1 MSDSA
6 SIHHKHRNFDSS
18 VSVLVS
24 QQSSLKW
31 LASIFCI
38 RVTVATDLEAISEQ
52 YSKVDPAQQNTP
64 VEYQQTA
71 GHQSCSMTTS
81 TDNQTSSFAASTRH
95 ARHLPTPIMTRSS
108 SMALQDDFSQ
118 GMLQHDPHQSLPSLE
133 QVFGSGE
140 QASIFEASPV
150 RSSATPAPMDAWRD
164 LPNTPKLVFDAD
176 QVMKKALETMN
187 DQLRA
192 NGFDPDNLPNRSHH
206 VPVNGHGG
214 IKAANLSNENVEESN
229 EEPESNPYEV
239 RADQIG
245 LSHRIPGVGH
255 LGDLLTPPGWK
266 PGDEPISVHLARV
279 LQKEAHQAAKQ
290 KLQDSIVEFQDLKG
304 AAFQEASDLRNE
316 EWQNQNELQKLI
328 CGERV
333 KIWLA
338 GQEQRK
344 NGKHQRERDLPALTP
359 PVGNAHNPAGPMAN
373 SRPARQPENHH
384 HFLPAVTLSRPDSGV
399 NRPEP
404 SPKLLSPSFLDPSL
418 VPDTIHTVF
427 QDYHKEKQHIQL
439 LHRNNE
445 QRMKQFLT
453 KYGPHLHP
461 NQQPLAQAG
470 RQTRPDR
477 RTGQQASRQ
486 APTTRGLARQLQPQL
501 GLQNGRQGNKAEH
514 RATIQQAQRRPSY
527 PTPPPGYPTQYPES
541 YMRSNDNQQ
550 TENSDNEMQ
559 GLTANRYGVLPGQD
573 GLGIFDEPS
582 DLALTPVKPQHHGAQ
597 GSQEVQTNTTPANTP
612 SRKRRVPKKAS
623 PKKSTPKSSPN
634 PNGSVISTAAKKE
647 PWYASQLAA
656 LPTSTLVP
664 EAIRAGMAYDPKG
677 PSRTTLPPK
686 KRRRGSEP
694 VPVPAFVVPED
705 KIKMLF
711 KSGLPVR
718 YTGEGP
724 NPYLDNEE
732 EHARDSANVVR
743 GKQAK
748 RVGGAP
754 VVPAMGCGTGIHE
767 ERAKAEAGRAGS
779 KGSPLP
785 VDGPSSSTLS
795 DYSSEGKVDDPSD
808 GTYGAKGKRGKRT
821 SPRKSVL
828 AKRVRGGEE
837 EE

>member
-1 MSDSA
+1 
-6 SIHHKHRNFDSS
+6 
-18 VSVLVS
+18 
-24 QQSSLKW
+24 
-31 LASIFCI
+31 
-38 RVTVATDLEAISEQ
+38 
-52 YSKVDPAQQNTP
+52 
-64 VEYQQTA
+64 
-71 GHQSCSMTTS
+71 
-81 TDNQTSSFAASTRH
+81 
-95 ARHLPTPIMTRSS
+95 
-108 SMALQDDFSQ
+108 MALQDVFSQ

-133 QVFGSGE
+133 QVFGNGE
-140 QASIFEASPV
+140 QASTFEASPV
-150 RSSATPAPMDAWRD
+150 RSSATPAPTEAWRD
-164 LPNTPKLVFDAD
+164 LPNTPRLVFDAD
-176 QVMKKALETMN
+176 EVMKKALETMN

-206 VPVNGHGG
+206 VPVNGHDG
-214 IKAANLSNENVEESN
+214 ISAANLSNGHVEESN

-266 PGDEPISVHLARV
+266 PGDELISVHLARV
-279 LQKEAHQAAKQ
+279 LQKEAHQAAKR
-290 KLQDSIVEFQDLKG
+290 KLQDSIVEFQNLKG

-316 EWQNQNELQKLI
+316 EWQNQNELHKLI

-344 NGKHQRERDLPALTP
+344 NDRHQRGRDLPALTP
-359 PVGNAHNPAGPMAN
+359 PVGNGHHPAGPMADGQ
-373 SRPARQPENHH
+373 PARQPENHH
-384 HFLPAVTLSRPDSGV
+384 PFLPAVTLSRPDSGV

-418 VPDTIHTVF
+418 VPGTIHTVF

-439 LHRNNE
+439 LHQNNE
-445 QRMKQFLT
+445 QRMKQFLR

-477 RTGQQASRQ
+477 RAGQQASRQ
-486 APTTRGLARQLQPQL
+486 APTTCHLAQQSQPQL
-501 GLQNGRQGNKAEH
+501 GLQNGREGNM
-514 RATIQQAQRRPSY
+514 TQQAQRRPSY
-527 PTPPPGYPTQYPES
+527 PTPPPGYPTRYPES

-550 TENSDNEMQ
+550 AETSDNEMQ

-573 GLGIFDEPS
+573 GLGIYDEPS

-597 GSQEVQTNTTPANTP
+597 GRQEVQNNTTPANTP
-612 SRKRRVPKKAS
+612 SRKRKVPKKAS
-623 PKKSTPKSSPN
+623 PKVCEATAHSSHSKSTPKSSPN
-634 PNGSVISTAAKKE
+634 PNGSGISTTAKKE
-647 PWYASQLAA
+647 PWYTSQLAA

-677 PSRTTLPPK
+677 PSRTALPPK

-694 VPVPAFVVPED
+694 VPIPAFVVPED

-732 EHARDSANVVR
+732 EHARDSANVAQR
-743 GKQAK
+743 KQAK
-748 RVGGAP
+748 RVVGAP
-754 VVPAMGCGTGIHE
+754 VVPAMGCGTGIHGE
-767 ERAKAEAGRAGS
+767 TAKAEAASAGS
-779 KGSPLP
+779 KGSPLL